1 MTNIK
6 KTNISIVLPCY
17 NEEAIL
23 ENNLKTIMDFM
34 DTRRDKY
41 NWEIVII
48 NDGSTDKTGVL
59 AEVIAEKSSQ
69 IQVIHHPV
77 NLNLGRALQTGF
89 KVAKGDIIVAL
100 DIDLSY
106 SVEHIEKMVD
116 AMIASYADMVVASP
130 YMKGGEVTAV
140 PFLRKLMSKAVNRF
154 MRMASQEKFHTYTGM
169 VRAYSS
175 TFIRSLNLKT
185 KDYEINPEIM
195 YKAMILRARII
206 EIPAH
211 LDWTEQNKHAG
222 KRSSSIRVLRG
233 VFSGMM
239 SGFIFRPYV
248 FFVGVG
254 TLLMIL
260 SMYQLLWLLFDTI
273 KGMAQFLAESGRADN
288 AFSLSL
294 FQQFQ
299 IHPQSFLV
307 GGITFLASLQF
318 LGLGFLSLQSKRY
331 YEELFHISSSIKKLL
346 KD

>member
-130 YMKGGEVTAV
+130 YMKGGGSNSRTLSQKINEQSGQ
-140 PFLRKLMSKAVNRF
+140 PF
-154 MRMASQEKFHTYTGM
+154 Y
-169 VRAYSS
+169 
-175 TFIRSLNLKT
+175 
-185 KDYEINPEIM
+185 
-195 YKAMILRARII
+195 
-206 EIPAH
+206 
-211 LDWTEQNKHAG
+211 
-222 KRSSSIRVLRG
+222 
-233 VFSGMM
+233 
-239 SGFIFRPYV
+239 
-248 FFVGVG
+248 
-254 TLLMIL
+254 
-260 SMYQLLWLLFDTI
+260 
-273 KGMAQFLAESGRADN
+273 AD
-288 AFSLSL
+288 
-294 FQQFQ
+294 
-299 IHPQSFLV
+299 
-307 GGITFLASLQF
+307 GITGKIPPTRAWCAPTVRC
-318 LGLGFLSLQSKRY
+318 LSDR
-331 YEELFHISSSIKKLL
+331 
-346 KD
+346 